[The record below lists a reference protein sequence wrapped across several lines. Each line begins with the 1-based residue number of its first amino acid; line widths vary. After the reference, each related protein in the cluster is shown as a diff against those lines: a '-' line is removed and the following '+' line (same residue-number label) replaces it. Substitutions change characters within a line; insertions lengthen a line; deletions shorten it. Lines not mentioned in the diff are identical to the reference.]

1 VIWQRRRDL
10 ERRLND
16 EAAGRLATLSLE
28 LGLLAMDLCD
38 PAAVNRLTRLQ
49 DDVRVILEDLR
60 DIGSELYP
68 PVLVSAGVGPALRAF
83 AERRGMALSVRAAAL
98 RYPTSVETALYFG
111 IVEILDPVDSAEASE
126 GSGEACTVTVHQ
138 AGDDLVA
145 TVTGGRN
152 SLVRVPH
159 PIGS

>member
-1 VIWQRRRDL
+1 VIWQRRREL

-28 LGLLAMDLCD
+28 LGLLAVDLCD
-38 PAAVNRLTRLQ
+38 PATVNRLTRLQ

-98 RYPTSVETALYFG
+98 RYPPSVEAALYFA
-111 IVEILDPVDSAEASE
+111 IIEVLDPVAPAEPGRE
-126 GSGEACTVTVHQ
+126 VCTVTVDRV
-138 AGDDLVA
+138 GDDLVA
-145 TVTGGRN
+145 TVTGGRDA
-152 SLVRVPH
+152 LVRVPH
-159 PIGS
+159 PVGS